1 MTISV
6 VKVWYILVYPS
17 RLECSEESCSDKP
30 KVRMIED
37 KILVRKIHTT
47 DTRKRNKDTLDN
59 KVFDTDVS
67 LLFSLP
73 EEAEARA
80 GSA

>member
-1 MTISV
+1 
-6 VKVWYILVYPS
+6 
-17 RLECSEESCSDKP
+17 
-30 KVRMIED
+30 MIED

-80 GSA
+80 GSAWSYPVDWFRNPHVVEYNSFRIWSF